1 MLIFTI
7 DIIITD
13 IISNVI
19 IIRIWRKKD
28 NSFRLQKKELLE
40 LELEIKT
47 LDLDAAK
54 YDVELEN
61 EFRKISRD
69 KFSWKSR

>member
-7 DIIITD
+7 EIIIKDIIT
-13 IISNVI
+13 NVI
-19 IIRIWRKKD
+19 IKKKKK
-28 NSFRLQKKELLE
+28 SFRLQKKELLE

-61 EFRKISRD
+61 EFRKKSRD
-69 KFSWKSR
+69 KFS